1 MRIYA
6 LDVLRF
12 LAASFV
18 VLYHYT
24 ATPTSNFESL
34 SVITQYGYIGVPLF
48 FMISGFVIF
57 ASAYNRNAIDFAIS
71 RFVRLYPMYW
81 CGVILTTIVIVYFGD
96 ADNRITI
103 VSFFANMTMLN
114 DYLNIKNIDD
124 VYWTLQVE
132 LKFYACIFILLA
144 FKVFN
149 YYKVWLTAWMLLLIS
164 YFLTDEPTFLGW
176 FISPTYSS
184 FFILGI
190 TLFLIYRDK
199 FNRFNVS
206 MFIASLILSSIYSYK
221 QTLQFI
227 YNAGLLHQYISV
239 VILWCVVA
247 VFLLVS
253 TKAIVIKP
261 RKYIATLGALT
272 YPLYLFHNMIGKLIF
287 EHNTS
292 TASDGYWIVFVIIAM
307 LILSFVFHRLIDGKI
322 SKAIKIKLTTLSIWL
337 KNNTFRYKRS

>member
-12 LAASFV
+12 LAAFFV

-24 ATPTSNFESL
+24 ATPASNFESL

-48 FMISGFVIF
+48 FIISGFVIF
-57 ASAYNRNAIDFAIS
+57 ASADNRNAVDFAIS

-81 CGVILTTIVIVYFGD
+81 CGVILTMIVIIYYGD
-96 ADNRITI
+96 VNNRISI

-114 DYLNIKNIDD
+114 DYLNIKNIDG

-149 YYKVWLTAWMLLLIS
+149 YYKIWLTAWMLLLIS
-164 YFLTDEPTFLGW
+164 YLFTNEPTFLGW

-190 TLFLIYRDK
+190 ALFLIYRDK
-199 FNRFNVS
+199 FNLFNVS
-206 MFIASLILSSIYSYK
+206 IFITSLILSSFYSYK
-221 QTLQFI
+221 HAPQFI
-227 YNAGLLHQYISV
+227 YNASLLHQYMSV

-253 TKAIVIKP
+253 TNTIVIKP

-292 TASDGYWIVFVIIAM
+292 IASNGYWIVFVIIAM
-307 LILSFVFHRLIDGKI
+307 LILSLVFHRLIDGKV
-322 SKAIKIKLTTLSIWL
+322 SQVLKINLYKLFYRVSNQKSALV
-337 KNNTFRYKRS
+337 K